1 MMKMFKMLPPG
12 YNISKLPPQVV
23 QAVMRGEM
31 PDLTL
36 LPPDLQQHLKD
47 NWETMFSAFGDTVG
61 LKKCN
66 LKYSFFLAGCFR

>member
-12 YNISKLPPQVV
+12 YNISKLPLQVV

-47 NWETMFSAFGDTVG
+47 NRETMFSTLGDTVG
-61 LKKCN
+61 LKN
-66 LKYSFFLAGCFR
+66 VTRNNPSFLAGYFH